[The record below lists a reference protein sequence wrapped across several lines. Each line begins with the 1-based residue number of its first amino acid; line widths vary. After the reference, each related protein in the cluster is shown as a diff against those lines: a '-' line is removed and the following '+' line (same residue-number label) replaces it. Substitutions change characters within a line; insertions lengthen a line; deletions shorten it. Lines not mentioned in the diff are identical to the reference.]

1 MADPISVRL
10 DDKATEIVKAEAA
23 RRGIGLSTYI
33 RDLVNEE
40 AKRLRKARIRA
51 RTKEIAA
58 YIESNPEARE
68 FIEDWGGGPPSERG
82 R

>member
-23 RRGIGLSTYI
+23 KRGIGLSTYI

-51 RTKEIAA
+51 QSKRFGELAARDPEIRA
-58 YIESNPEARE
+58 
-68 FIEDWGGGPPSERG
+68 FLEDWTGGAPEEPKR
-82 R
+82 